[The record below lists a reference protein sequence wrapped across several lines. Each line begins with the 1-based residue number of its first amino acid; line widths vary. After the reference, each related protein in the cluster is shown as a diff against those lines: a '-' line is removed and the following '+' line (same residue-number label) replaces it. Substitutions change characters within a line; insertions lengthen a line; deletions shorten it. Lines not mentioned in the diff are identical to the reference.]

1 MAILAGVQRDTCP
14 WNSGPFWNALVA
26 CQVAETIWRR
36 AWKMKSVLAA
46 GQPCRRLSI
55 KRWKISS
62 NIASAFISNNFPT
75 YRRFA
80 HPPIGATQLITK
92 T

>member
-1 MAILAGVQRDTCP
+1 MGSEDHWCGAR
-14 WNSGPFWNALVA
+14 
-26 CQVAETIWRR
+26 
-36 AWKMKSVLAA
+36 KMKSVLAA

-55 KRWKISS
+55 ERWKISS